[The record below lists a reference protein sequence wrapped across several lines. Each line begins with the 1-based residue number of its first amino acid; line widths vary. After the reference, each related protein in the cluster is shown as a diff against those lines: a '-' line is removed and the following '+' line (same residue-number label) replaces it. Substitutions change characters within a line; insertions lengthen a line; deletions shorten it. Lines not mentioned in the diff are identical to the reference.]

1 MFILSNPWFVGYATA
16 SQSPTLNH
24 LMLLDVST
32 YILGNLFLIPVYN
45 NFSCMLQIQIH
56 PDQKTL
62 SRFIPKSVLPSNY
75 GGDEK
80 SIECLEGR
88 TISYNKSIKCLSNII
103 YFNVHSEG

>member
-1 MFILSNPWFVGYATA
+1 
-16 SQSPTLNH
+16 
-24 LMLLDVST
+24 
-32 YILGNLFLIPVYN
+32 
-45 NFSCMLQIQIH
+45 MLQIQIH

-88 TISYNKSIKCLSNII
+88 NISYNMPITGLSN
-103 YFNVHSEG
+103 NKPE

>member
-1 MFILSNPWFVGYATA
+1 
-16 SQSPTLNH
+16 
-24 LMLLDVST
+24 
-32 YILGNLFLIPVYN
+32 
-45 NFSCMLQIQIH
+45 MLQIQIH

-88 TISYNKSIKCLSNII
+88 NISYSMPITGLSN
-103 YFNVHSEG
+103 NKPE